1 MGRRDTSRDMDGK
14 VALVTGASAGIGL
27 EVSRKLSALGARVA
41 MVARTEKT
49 LRAAGV
55 AGSEV
60 FPLDVGDLRALAAL
74 PQQIFSRMGS
84 LDIVVNNAG
93 LHHRGPALSIDPLA
107 LAEMVTVNLSAPIV
121 LTRAAAPLMKPGSA
135 IVNVA
140 SLAGMVPMRNQATYG
155 ATKMGL
161 RCFSLAMRDELAS
174 LGIAVSCVS
183 PGPVDTGFFGE
194 ELERVNDI
202 VFSQPMSTAG
212 EVADA
217 VLTCIRD
224 GAAEIAVPWMSGKLC
239 TLGYLSPRL
248 LRALRPGMERRGA
261 ANKAKYI
268 AQKRGGR

>member
-1 MGRRDTSRDMDGK
+1 MNGK

-27 EVSRKLSALGARVA
+27 EVSRKLAALGARVA

-49 LRAAGV
+49 LKAAAVPG
-55 AGSEV
+55 AEI
-60 FPLDVGDLRALAAL
+60 FPFDVGNLAKLAEL
-74 PQQIFSRMGS
+74 PKAIVDRMGS

-93 LHHRGPALSIDPLA
+93 LHHRGPALNNDALA
-107 LAEMVTVNLSAPIV
+107 LADMVNVNLSAPIV
-121 LTRAAAPLMKPGSA
+121 LTRAAVPLMKKGGC

-161 RCFSLAMRDELAS
+161 RCFSLAMRDELAP
-174 LGIAVSCVS
+174 LGISVSAVS

-212 EVADA
+212 QVADA
-217 VLTCIRD
+217 VLACIRD
-224 GAAEIAVPWMSGKLC
+224 GTPEIAVPWFSGKLC
-239 TLGYLSPRL
+239 TLGYLSPTL
-248 LRALRPGMERRGA
+248 IGILRPGMERRGA
-261 ANKAKYI
+261 KAKAKYI
-268 AQKRGGR
+268 ARKRGAT

>member
-1 MGRRDTSRDMDGK
+1 MHGK

-27 EVSRKLSALGARVA
+27 EVARKLAALGARVA
-41 MVARTEKT
+41 MVARREKT
-49 LRAAGV
+49 LRAANV
-55 AGSEV
+55 PNAEI
-60 FPLDVGDLRALAAL
+60 FPLDVGDLAKLAAL
-74 PQQIFSRMGS
+74 PGQVVERLGS

-93 LHHRGPALSIDPLA
+93 LHHRGPLLNVEALA
-107 LAEMVTVNLSAPIV
+107 LADMVNVNLSAPIV
-121 LTRAAAPLMKPGSA
+121 LTRAAVPLMKKGSS

-161 RCFSLAMRDELAS
+161 RCFSRAMRDELTP
-174 LGIAVSCVS
+174 LGISVSTVS

-212 EVADA
+212 QVADA
-217 VLTCIRD
+217 VLACIRD
-224 GAAEIAVPWMSGKLC
+224 GTPEIAVPWFSGKLC

-248 LRALRPGMERRGA
+248 IGILRPGMERRGA
-261 ANKAKYI
+261 KAKAKYI
-268 AQKRGGR
+268 AQKRGSR

>member
-1 MGRRDTSRDMDGK
+1 MNGK

-27 EVSRKLSALGARVA
+27 EVSRKLAALGARVA

-49 LRAAGV
+49 LRAAAVPG
-55 AGSEV
+55 AEV
-60 FPLDVGDLRALAAL
+60 FPLDVADLGQLAAL
-74 PQQIFSRMGS
+74 PAQVVERMGS
-84 LDIVVNNAG
+84 LDVVVNNAG
-93 LHHRGPALSIDPLA
+93 LHHRGPALGIDPLS
-107 LAEMVTVNLSAPIV
+107 LATMVTVNLAAPVV
-121 LTRAAAPLMKPGSA
+121 LTRAAAPLMKRGGS

-161 RCFSLAMRDELAS
+161 RCFSLAMRDELAP
-174 LGIAVSCVS
+174 LGISVSAVS

-202 VFSQPMSTAG
+202 VFSQPMSTAA

-217 VLTCIRD
+217 VVVCIRE
-224 GAAEIAVPWMSGKLC
+224 GTAEIAVPWLSGKLC

-248 LRALRPGMERRGA
+248 LSALRPGMERRGA
-261 ANKAKYI
+261 RNKAKYI
-268 AQKRGGR
+268 ARKRGGG

>member
-1 MGRRDTSRDMDGK
+1 MNGK

-27 EVSRKLSALGARVA
+27 EVSRKLSALGVRVA
-41 MVARTEKT
+41 MIARTEKT
-49 LRAAGV
+49 LRAAAV
-55 AGSEV
+55 ANAEV
-60 FPLDVGDLRALAAL
+60 FPLDVSDLPKLAAL
-74 PQQIFSRMGS
+74 PQQIVDRMGS

-93 LHHRGPALSIDPLA
+93 LHHRGPLLNNDALA
-107 LAEMVTVNLSAPIV
+107 LADMVSVNLSAPVV
-121 LTRAAAPLMKPGSA
+121 LTRAAVPLMKRGGS

-161 RCFSLAMRDELAS
+161 RCFSLATRDELEP
-174 LGIAVSCVS
+174 LGIKVSVVS

-217 VLTCIRD
+217 VLACIRD
-224 GAAEIAVPWMSGKLC
+224 GTREIAVPWISGKLC
-239 TLGYLSPRL
+239 TLGYVSPRL
-248 LRALRPGMERRGA
+248 IGLLRPGMERRGA
-261 ANKAKYI
+261 RNKAKYI
-268 AQKRGGR
+268 ARKRGVK